1 MLLSLFKL
9 LIYLDNAKSCSVFF
23 NRKDVML
30 KKIWCDIQWNKSKMF
45 WTLSTSSH
53 GQFATEELSLEP
65 SKNVSNYRNA
75 WLATVSQFDLSLWK
89 KGWGQFLFK
98 DRRVWRRTQTGKNSK
113 MSQSDLRNPSTH
125 QLRLQRFCISQ
136 ISPSLAVHSN
146 ACRQKHHS
154 LNLPPEQERLR

>member
-9 LIYLDNAKSCSVFF
+9 LIYLDNAKSCSVFFF

-75 WLATVSQFDLSLWK
+75 WLATVSRFDLSLWK
-89 KGWGQFLFK
+89 KPVPVQ
-98 DRRVWRRTQTGKNSK
+98 RQTSLKKNTNRKKQQNESVR
-113 MSQSDLRNPSTH
+113 SQESINPPTEIAKVLHQPNITKFGSTSLRMQSET
-125 QLRLQRFCISQ
+125 
-136 ISPSLAVHSN
+136 
-146 ACRQKHHS
+146 
-154 LNLPPEQERLR
+154 PEP